1 MSADHDIQNV
11 LKVLKKGG
19 TILYPTD
26 TIWGIGC
33 DATNAKAVEKVYRIK
48 ERMLEKSM
56 IILVKDLEM
65 LTHYVREV
73 PEIAE
78 ELLASVMD
86 PLTIIY
92 PGARNLPKNV
102 LADDGSI
109 AIRIPKHDFCQELLG
124 AFGKPVTST
133 SANVSGAP
141 SPYSFGGILEPI
153 KQSVDYIVPVRHQ
166 SISKIKPSTIVKID
180 EYGELRVLRS

>member
-1 MSADHDIQNV
+1 MSTEQDIKEV
-11 LKVLKKGG
+11 LEVLKKGG

-33 DATNAKAVEKVYRIK
+33 DATNFKAVEKVYRIK
-48 ERMLEKSM
+48 ERMRDKSM
-56 IILVKDLEM
+56 IILVKDREM

-73 PEIAE
+73 PEIAD
-78 ELLASVMD
+78 ELITSMQD

-102 LADDGSI
+102 IANDGSI
-109 AIRIPKHDFCQELLG
+109 AIRIPRHDFCQQLLS

-133 SANVSGAP
+133 SANVSGVA
-141 SPYSFGGILEPI
+141 SPYSFIGILEHI
-153 KQSVDYIVPVRHQ
+153 KNSVDYIVPAKHQ
-166 SISKIKPSTIVKID
+166 SIGSTKPSTIVKFD
-180 EYGELRVLRS
+180 QQGELHVLRN